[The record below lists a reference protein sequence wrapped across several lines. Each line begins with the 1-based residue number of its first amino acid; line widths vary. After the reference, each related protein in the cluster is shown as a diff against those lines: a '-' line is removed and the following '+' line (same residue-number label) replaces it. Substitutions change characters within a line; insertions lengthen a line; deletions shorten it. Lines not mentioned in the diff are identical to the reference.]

1 MADPIGAVN
10 NATNKVDISKWQKL
24 TAQEILREESK
35 GEEIPAEIVAWAE
48 QMAAFSKIPDNV
60 TYEQVDGEVGL
71 DALDKLGL
79 EDPAAP
85 TNENAVPPEET
96 ETEEAVTD
104 VEQTGEVEEF
114 SDEENIFANP
124 TPGNAAEE
132 PVTGT
137 EDEEIA
143 PEDELSLSD
152 EALTTDPEEIRKR
165 KERKGLA

>member
-10 NATNKVDISKWQKL
+10 NSKIDYIKWQKL
-24 TAQEILREESK
+24 TAQEILQEESK

-71 DALDKLGL
+71 DALDKLNI
-79 EDPAAP
+79 EEPATPADG
-85 TNENAVPPEET
+85 NAIPPEKT
-96 ETEEAVTD
+96 ETEEAVGD
-104 VEQTGEVEEF
+104 VEQTDSTEEF
-114 SDEENIFANP
+114 TDEENIFMNP

-132 PVTGT
+132 SVTDT